1 MQNLYDKIIFW
12 HSSYLIFR
20 KNAEAYVEEN
30 PLKLGGPGRI
40 VEIDESCVSGVPKH
54 HRGKHSD
61 YQKWVI
67 GGNCSI
73 NYAIYSDVKLLELDY

>member
-1 MQNLYDKIIFW
+1 M
-12 HSSYLIFR
+12 
-20 KNAEAYVEEN
+20 EEN

-67 GGNCSI
+67 GGNYLI
-73 NYAIYSDVKLLELDY
+73 NYAIFSDVQKLLCKQITAFFCVHCTEL